1 MSDRCDNGCCNI
13 KELAQWFWPVFKDLC
28 KRHKLLVFVCGVWYG
43 YVGWRDKK
51 SNNPF
56 LWAVKSFLKGF
67 DCKFLSCMI
76 LCLLVSEIP
85 FVVTL
90 VNGKWDFSSV
100 ALIVP
105 LFSALPA
112 LMGMV
117 LLDYLLEPD
126 LSRTI
131 LFPAILAMIFMALFG
146 YYYGAV
152 KPSLAGIYVVTM
164 CVFFMSW
171 CIKVGDQRMIEKN
184 DDAQS
189 VLPNV
194 ANATPDIS
202 HQDVVQRGSKTITI
216 NRPKG

>member
-1 MSDRCDNGCCNI
+1 
-13 KELAQWFWPVFKDLC
+13 
-28 KRHKLLVFVCGVWYG
+28 
-43 YVGWRDKK
+43 
-51 SNNPF
+51 
-56 LWAVKSFLKGF
+56 
-67 DCKFLSCMI
+67 
-76 LCLLVSEIP
+76 
-85 FVVTL
+85 
-90 VNGKWDFSSV
+90 
-100 ALIVP
+100 
-105 LFSALPA
+105 
-112 LMGMV
+112 
-117 LLDYLLEPD
+117 
-126 LSRTI
+126 
-131 LFPAILAMIFMALFG
+131 MIFMALFG